1 MAPIGTAGVA
11 TRPARPSRGG
21 LTVRRRGAG
30 TSRQEP
36 TMMTLPPDDEKIVR
50 DWIAKHWKGC
60 PFCGDAQPGWHVQ
73 GECNLPFTYSGL
85 PSGTRTVAGIALI
98 PVV

>member
-1 MAPIGTAGVA
+1 
-11 TRPARPSRGG
+11 
-21 LTVRRRGAG
+21 
-30 TSRQEP
+30 
-36 TMMTLPPDDEKIVR
+36 MMTLPPDDEKIVR

-98 PVV
+98 PVVCANCSAICFLARTQVPGL